1 MFFASLR
8 YDYEF
13 MADDRAQGHTVTLT
27 LTKRF

>member
-1 MFFASLR
+1 MFASLR

-13 MADDRAQGHTVTLT
+13 LAEERTQGHTVSLT